1 MKIYTKKGDKGMT
14 SLANGERVSKSELRI
29 DTYGTCDELNSWIGY
44 LRASMVS
51 SSLYEEQNVQLQWMQ
66 NKLFNLGAL
75 LSKASGEWILVEDV
89 ERIEQLIDVM
99 QQEIS
104 AQRSFLLPM
113 GSEMVC
119 RSHLC
124 RTVCRRLERKM
135 ILLGVE
141 GNALMFVNRM
151 SDYLFVL
158 CRYRSFKNKE
168 KEEIWVKQ

>member
-1 MKIYTKKGDKGMT
+1 MKIYTKTGDKGMT

-75 LSKASGEWILVEDV
+75 LSKASGEWILAEDV

-99 QQEIS
+99 QHEIS

-158 CRYRSFKNKE
+158 CRFMTFKNSE
-168 KEEIWVKQ
+168 KEEIWVK

>member
-1 MKIYTKKGDKGMT
+1 MKIYTKTGDKGMT

-44 LRASMVS
+44 LRASMVL

-75 LSKASGEWILVEDV
+75 LSKASGEWILAEDV
-89 ERIEQLIDVM
+89 ERIEQLIDIM

-158 CRYRSFKNKE
+158 CRYMSFKNSE
-168 KEEIWVKQ
+168 KEEIWVK